1 VPTKQVSIGEPN
13 VPSLPELI
21 VDLDWMFSHPI
32 DLKNLRKDIW
42 AWATVPNI
50 KGVLHKLLS
59 VLEKHNAYSTFFV
72 SGSCARQN
80 KAEIVKIKNTGHE
93 IGLHGYKHVPY
104 NMPYP
109 QMMNDLRQSLSVF
122 SELGVSPKGF
132 RAPWLISTEDT
143 YRAGQKLG
151 LQYMSNFK
159 EKSGPQKTQGY
170 NLVELP
176 IYIDD
181 ETLIGENA
189 VPTLLEAAEPGRVFE
204 FHLLYVRQNMRVL
217 DEFLRKLK
225 IDTATLSQI
234 AQGAPAI
241 GLSFDIAYLDRIEL
255 AKKLFI

>member
-1 VPTKQVSIGEPN
+1 

-42 AWATVPNI
+42 AWATVPDI
-50 KGVLHKLLS
+50 KGILYRLLS
-59 VLEKHNAYSTFFV
+59 VLEKHEVASTFFV
-72 SGSCARQN
+72 SGMCARQN
-80 KAEIVKIKNTGHE
+80 KEEILKIKNAGHE

-109 QMMNDLRQSLSVF
+109 QMMNDLRQSLYVF
-122 SELGVSPKGF
+122 RDLGVSPKGF
-132 RAPWLISTEDT
+132 RAPWLISTPDT
-143 YRAGQKLG
+143 YQAGQKLG

-159 EKSGPQKTQGY
+159 EKSGPQKTLGY

-204 FHLLYVRQNMRVL
+204 FHLLYVRKNMRIL
-217 DEFLRKLK
+217 DEFLSKLQTG
-225 IDTATLSQI
+225 TATLSQI